1 MENNSSYYVNIPG
14 LVLEDRTIT
23 PYAKLLFG
31 IVSSLCNIQGF
42 CFASS
47 DYLAERLGVTDRA
60 IRNYVIELLNAGHIR
75 VEKSDSNKRK
85 IFLTTK
91 VVSGKKPEKQIKIN
105 AEQTFHVEKTE
116 EQTFQ
121 NAEQTFQT
129 SGTNVPEKR
138 NERSDNNI
146 KDITKEKNK
155 DITKDFEKS
164 ETPEHLKRDN
174 DPFAI
179 SFDPKNASI
188 VFDELKKYTIKRF
201 RTKPSPDPLS
211 CSEIASRCIAENEND
226 LREEIR
232 YKLEI
237 YEYCQFFSEK
247 FAPAPKRILQAW
259 DQLIDTALPEHKRR
273 IKTSTRSEP
282 IQDDDAPI
290 MEFLEDEP
298 ISEDQK
304 KRNLEEIDKVIK
316 KSKL

>member
-1 MENNSSYYVNIPG
+1 MDITSLLSSDAHWNVNKH
-14 LVLEDRTIT
+14 L
-23 PYAKLLFG
+23 AKQIG
-31 IVSSLCNIQGF
+31 IVPTILLMELIF
-42 CFASS
+42 CRKKYGENEFYESVEKL
-47 DYLAERLGVTDRA
+47 DERLGIGREARRSAMKTLVDSGLIIVTKKGVPARYFYSID
-60 IRNYVIELLNAGHIR
+60 
-75 VEKSDSNKRK
+75 DSK
-85 IFLTTK
+85 IMEILTTR
-91 VVSGKKPEKQIKIN
+91 E
-105 AEQTFHVEKTE
+105 AE
-116 EQTFQ
+116 
-121 NAEQTFQT
+121 T
-129 SGTNVPEKR
+129 STP
-138 NERSDNNI
+138 
-146 KDITKEKNK
+146 
-155 DITKDFEKS
+155 S
-164 ETPEHLKRDN
+164 ETGTRTTGEVETHPTINKKEIKKENKNISNIEVGNSEHLKRGN
-174 DPFAI
+174 DPFAVN
-179 SFDPKNASI
+179 FDSQNASI
-188 VFDELKKYTIKRF
+188 VFDEIKKYTIEKF
-201 RTKPSPDPLS
+201 KTKPSPDPLS